1 MQKDRNKM
9 GTMPMPGLILN
20 MSLPLMFS
28 LLIQSLYNI
37 VDSIFVARLGQ
48 NALTA
53 VSLAYPM
60 QILMIAVSVG
70 TSVGINAL
78 LSRSIGAGE
87 TGLTGRAA
95 ATGVLLALAGTVVFC
110 AAPEPLLRLFNASE
124 EMLALGVPA
133 LRVISLTFVFA
144 AVTVILGYAC
154 SGLGSGVINMVGTAL
169 RQVVLLVPL
178 VWLLARTLGIG
189 WAWYAFWVAEPAAA
203 LYAGRAALRLL
214 KARGMRGRKE
224 AE

>member
-1 MQKDRNKM
+1 MQKNRNKM

-70 TSVGINAL
+70 T
-78 LSRSIGAGE
+78 
-87 TGLTGRAA
+87 
-95 ATGVLLALAGTVVFC
+95 
-110 AAPEPLLRLFNASE
+110 
-124 EMLALGVPA
+124 
-133 LRVISLTFVFA
+133 
-144 AVTVILGYAC
+144 
-154 SGLGSGVINMVGTAL
+154 AL

-178 VWLLARTLGIG
+178 VWLLADTLGVS
-189 WAWYAFWVAEPAAA
+189 WAWYAFWIAEPAAA

-214 KARGMRGRKE
+214 NARGMCGGEEPEK
-224 AE
+224 

>member
-78 LSRSIGAGE
+78 LSRSIGAGQTE
-87 TGLTGRAA
+87 LT
-95 ATGVLLALAGTVVFC
+95 
-110 AAPEPLLRLFNASE
+110 
-124 EMLALGVPA
+124 
-133 LRVISLTFVFA
+133 
-144 AVTVILGYAC
+144 
-154 SGLGSGVINMVGTAL
+154 
-169 RQVVLLVPL
+169 
-178 VWLLARTLGIG
+178 
-189 WAWYAFWVAEPAAA
+189 
-203 LYAGRAALRLL
+203 GRAALRLL
-214 KARGMRGRKE
+214 QAQGMCAPDEPKK
-224 AE
+224 

>member
-28 LLIQSLYNI
+28 LLIQTLYNI

-70 TSVGINAL
+70 T
-78 LSRSIGAGE
+78 
-87 TGLTGRAA
+87 
-95 ATGVLLALAGTVVFC
+95 
-110 AAPEPLLRLFNASE
+110 
-124 EMLALGVPA
+124 
-133 LRVISLTFVFA
+133 
-144 AVTVILGYAC
+144 
-154 SGLGSGVINMVGTAL
+154 AL

-189 WAWYAFWVAEPAAA
+189 QAWYAFWIAEPAAA
-203 LYAGRAALRLL
+203 LYSGRAALRLL
-214 KARGMRGRKE
+214 KARGICAPDEPKK
-224 AE
+224 